1 MIMRNGYVSL
11 SPPPNKK
18 QGGKRQ
24 CNQTV
29 AGCDGLAEGVLELWV
44 IRLLLVA

>member
-1 MIMRNGYVSL
+1 MFR
-11 SPPPNKK
+11 SPPPSKKK
-18 QGGKRQ
+18 QGEKRQ

-44 IRLLLVA
+44 IRLLLAA

>member
-1 MIMRNGYVSL
+1 MIMAKRL
-11 SPPPNKK
+11 CFALPPPNKK
-18 QGGKRQ
+18 QGEKRQ

-44 IRLLLVA
+44 IRLLLAA